1 MQLVGGAIA
10 VVLIGVVVTAS
21 GAEEQAG
28 QWEQHNAAHKYG
40 PKIEPR
46 QSGFHQH
53 ARFFKQFDAAPGFVG
68 GLSGT
73 QEHSLILSHLFVCRR
88 IAC

>member
-1 MQLVGGAIA
+1 MGGAIA

-21 GAEEQAG
+21 GAEEQAD

-53 ARFFKQFDAAPGFVG
+53 ARLLRHFDAVQAVVG

-73 QEHSLILSHLFVCRR
+73 QEHSLSLSRFFVCR
-88 IAC
+88 

>member
-1 MQLVGGAIA
+1 MQLVGSAIA
-10 VVLIGVVVTAS
+10 VVLIGVVVTPS

-53 ARFFKQFDAAPGFVG
+53 ARF
-68 GLSGT
+68 
-73 QEHSLILSHLFVCRR
+73 C
-88 IAC
+88 

>member
-1 MQLVGGAIA
+1 MQLVGGAVA
-10 VVLIGVVVTAS
+10 VVFVGVVITAS

-28 QWEQHNAAHKYG
+28 QWEKHNAAHKYG
-40 PKIEPR
+40 SKIEPR

-53 ARFFKQFDAAPGFVG
+53 ARLLRQFDAVQAVVG

-73 QEHSLILSHLFVCRR
+73 QEHSLMLNRLFVCRR
-88 IAC
+88 IFK